1 MGFTNVLVIISLL
14 LEAAALAVVWFSM
27 QRNDG
32 EVVARDAKRA
42 VLVAGAGLVLLL
54 VATLMGSF

>member
-1 MGFTNVLVIISLL
+1 MGLTNVLVVISLL
-14 LEAAALAVVWFSM
+14 FEAAALAVVWFSM
-27 QRNDG
+27 QRNGG

-42 VLVAGAGLVLLL
+42 VLAAGAGLLLLL